1 MIERWL
7 DPILRPIRELR
18 SKWLAMKNIPD
29 GIKGDIK
36 RLKGEAARGK
46 KALGDAKK
54 KALEVKDKASKAAG
68 AAKEQAAKAQ
78 AAYGQVGGALA
89 NAKGQVQGFGGA
101 MGAGGSPGGPPS
113 PAGGG
118 GMAAGGMPGAPGFG
132 TAMGGMP
139 GGMPGQ
145 PMGGYPGQGQGMMPQ
160 QPPGPGVR
168 TMAIMAGGNSGLAA
182 IGWVVPLKGPHR
194 GQLITLKPNSVIGKD
209 PTCEVCLN
217 DAFMSSR
224 HATIRVQNGLFVLED
239 HSTNGTVVNDKPI
252 KRHELVYSDIIKM
265 GQTLMKFKAL

>member
-1 MIERWL
+1 MIARWI

-29 GIKGDIK
+29 SIKGDVK
-36 RLKGEAARGK
+36 RLKGEAGRAK
-46 KALGDAKK
+46 KAVGDAKK
-54 KALEVKDKASKAAG
+54 KALEAKDKAKKAADG
-68 AAKEQAAKAQ
+68 AKEQAAKAQ
-78 AAYGQVGGALA
+78 GAFGQVGGALG
-89 NAKGQVQGFGGA
+89 NAKGQVQGFGGMMGGPGA
-101 MGAGGSPGGPPS
+101 PPMGAGGVGPPGA
-113 PAGGG
+113 P
-118 GMAAGGMPGAPGFG
+118 GMTAAGAMPGAPGFG
-132 TAMGGMP
+132 SAM

-145 PMGGYPGQGQGMMPQ
+145 PMGGYPGMGMAPQ
-160 QPPGPGVR
+160 APPGPGVR

-182 IGWVVPLKGPHR
+182 IGWLVPLKGPHR

-209 PTCEVCLN
+209 PTCEVCIN

-239 HSTNGTVVNDKPI
+239 HSTNGTVVNDRPV
-252 KRHELVYSDIIKM
+252 KRHELVDSDIVKM

>member
-7 DPILRPIRELR
+7 DPILRPIRELK

-36 RLKGEAARGK
+36 RLKGEAERGK

-68 AAKEQAAKAQ
+68 AAKEQAGKAQ
-78 AAYGQVGGALA
+78 AAYGQVGGALG
-89 NAKGQVQGFGGA
+89 NAKGQMQGMAGA
-101 MGAGGSPGGPPS
+101 MGGPPGA
-113 PAGGG
+113 PGAPRPPG
-118 GMAAGGMPGAPGFG
+118 APGMPGATGMAAMGGAPGYG
-132 TAMGGMP
+132 TAMGGV
-139 GGMPGQ
+139 PGQ
-145 PMGGYPGQGQGMMPQ
+145 QMGGFPGMAPQ

-182 IGWVVPLKGPHR
+182 IGWLVPLKGPHR
-194 GQLITLKPNSVIGKD
+194 GELITLKPNSVIGKD

-224 HATIRVQNGLFVLED
+224 HATIRVQNGMFVLED

-252 KRHELVYSDIIKM
+252 KRHELVDSDIVKM
-265 GQTLMKFKAL
+265 GQTLLKFKAL